1 MILRLA
7 EIDDADGIY
16 QVETDSFSIP
26 WSLPSV
32 IHELED
38 KERKLYI
45 VVEEDNT
52 IIGYAGAWIVLD
64 EGQITNIAI
73 KSSYRRQGYGTML
86 TRKLIK
92 ELFTLGMQEIF
103 LEVRISNIPAISL
116 YRRLGFTVKGVRKSY
131 YSEPTEDAYIMSLI
145 KEETL

>member
-45 VVEEDNT
+45 VAEEGDT

-64 EGQITNIAI
+64 E
-73 KSSYRRQGYGTML
+73 
-86 TRKLIK
+86 
-92 ELFTLGMQEIF
+92 
-103 LEVRISNIPAISL
+103 
-116 YRRLGFTVKGVRKSY
+116 
-131 YSEPTEDAYIMSLI
+131 
-145 KEETL
+145 